1 MENISGFSRED
12 EQIALPPGFRFHPTD
27 EELISHYLSPK
38 VLDSSFCAKAIGEV
52 DLNKNEWVICR
63 VFQKT
68 TGGKKMHISGLVRL
82 SNYGD
87 EFRPNSNMP
96 PLLDL
101 SAFDTPRV
109 TCFSNSMEDQKPQD
123 MMTGSFSSP
132 LLDPSSSTKPFDF
145 SSVYNQIAPNIQNM
159 QYPDS
164 LLMQDQNILRYM
176 VENNGASMKQNS
188 KAELSQD
195 TGMSTDISSAV
206 SNHEMGQ
213 GSYED
218 QDYNISSADLDCLWN
233 Y

>member
-1 MENISGFSRED
+1 MKKTLVFYKGRAPKGAKTNWVMHEYKLEGKNSINN
-12 EQIALPPGFRFHPTD
+12 LPKSARV
-27 EELISHYLSPK
+27 EILYS
-38 VLDSSFCAKAIGEV
+38 
-52 DLNKNEWVICR
+52 NEWVICR

-101 SAFDTPRV
+101 SAFDTPDV
-109 TCFSNSMEDQKPQD
+109 TCFSSSMEDQKPQD
-123 MMTGSFSSP
+123 MMAGSFSS
-132 LLDPSSSTKPFDF
+132 LLLAPSSSTKPFDF
-145 SSVYNQIAPNIQNM
+145 SSVYNQSVPNIQNM

-164 LLMQDQNILRYM
+164 FLMMQDQNILRHM
-176 VENNGASMKQNS
+176 LENNGASMKQNT

-218 QDYNISSADLDCLWN
+218 QDYNISSAGPVDLD
-233 Y
+233 